1 MESCRD
7 YIIADN
13 RIRIYGPKADIAA
26 AGVKSFEPFAA
37 DYDASKKPIVEIYT
51 GQKIR
56 AGELESNTL
65 TEFDFEEVQ
74 RLHNCR

>member
-1 MESCRD
+1 MESCKD

-26 AGVKSFEPFAA
+26 AGVKSFEPFAV

-51 GQKIR
+51 GQKIS
-56 AGELESNTL
+56 AEVLESNTL
-65 TEFDFEEVQ
+65 TEFDFEEGQ
-74 RLHNCR
+74 ARC